1 MNFKEYE
8 KMVKEVRLPSADF
21 NYALLGLS
29 GEVGELH
36 SMFAKAIRDDIQLD
50 QQACIKELG
59 DVLWFV
65 AALASDLG
73 TSLEEVALKNKEK
86 LESRKF
92 RNVIM
97 GSGNDR

>member
-8 KMVKEVRLPSADF
+8 AMVKEVRLPSADF

-50 QQACIKELG
+50 QKACIKELG

-97 GSGNDR
+97 GNGDNR